1 MQSGQALM
9 EPEPEP
15 GVEELWEQEMERLW
29 SSQAQVRELPYA
41 MVDKRFIRWVPP
53 PPTPPWAGPAGGQMV
68 GVGGA
73 PPRGCTGGMGWK
85 SPAVGRRLWP
95 RALLCLARWA
105 QRVTQGCPTT
115 TPSQAAAGAQGG
127 EDLLLAAMSAQVADC
142 PAAPRGGSAAA
153 GPGLWALGRGS
164 LRDRG

>member
-53 PPTPPWAGPAGGQMV
+53 H
-68 GVGGA
+68 
-73 PPRGCTGGMGWK
+73 PPRLGRTRWRPDGGGGRGTTQRMHRWDGVEVTSRGK
-85 SPAVGRRLWP
+85 TPLAPGIALPGPVGTAGDSR
-95 RALLCLARWA
+95 
-105 QRVTQGCPTT
+105 
-115 TPSQAAAGAQGG
+115 TPHHHPNPGSCG
-127 EDLLLAAMSAQVADC
+127 S
-142 PAAPRGGSAAA
+142 PRG
-153 GPGLWALGRGS
+153 
-164 LRDRG
+164 